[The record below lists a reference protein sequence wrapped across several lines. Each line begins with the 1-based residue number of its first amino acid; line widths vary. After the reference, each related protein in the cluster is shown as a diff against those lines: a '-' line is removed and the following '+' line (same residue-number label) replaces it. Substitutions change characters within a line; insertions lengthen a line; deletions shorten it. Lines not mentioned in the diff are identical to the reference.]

1 MKKVFHPNDE
11 GKFEFTKE
19 ELKQLLDE
27 IYNAGY
33 NDCQSNLW
41 IYTTPHRWNT
51 SPYITCNP
59 SQTTKA
65 PSITWTA
72 TSTGDPILT
81 TGNITSGNTSCSCNN
96 CQ

>member
-33 NDCQSNLW
+33 NDC
-41 IYTTPHRWNT
+41 
-51 SPYITCNP
+51 
-59 SQTTKA
+59 
-65 PSITWTA
+65 
-72 TSTGDPILT
+72 
-81 TGNITSGNTSCSCNN
+81 
-96 CQ
+96 